1 MKTILI
7 VDDTF
12 ENLYLLRVIL
22 EASGYAVIEAKD
34 GKEGLDKLNNNSID
48 LIISDILMP
57 VMDGYM
63 FCQACKKEKKFR
75 DIPFIFY
82 TYTYTEKLDEEFAL
96 KLGAVHFLR
105 KPTDQD
111 KIPLIVSKIFK
122 LDKPTAKPIKDTK
135 FTDQEVL
142 KLYSKRLISKLEQK
156 NLDLEKEISER
167 LKDEKEIKLA
177 NAFSEGLISQNQEG
191 FVVFVLETKNINI
204 KPAVCEISGFT
215 EKKINGKK

>member
-1 MKTILI
+1 
-7 VDDTF
+7 
-12 ENLYLLRVIL
+12 
-22 EASGYAVIEAKD
+22 
-34 GKEGLDKLNNNSID
+34 
-48 LIISDILMP
+48 
-57 VMDGYM
+57 MDGYM

-82 TYTYTEKLDEEFAL
+82 TSTYTEKLDEEFAL

-122 LDKPTAKPIKDTK
+122 QDKPTVKPIKDAK

-156 NLDLEKEISER
+156 NLDLENEVSER
-167 LKDEKEIKLA
+167 LKAEKEIKLA
-177 NAFSEGLISQNQEG
+177 NAFSEGLISQMHEG
-191 FVVFVLETKNINI
+191 LVVFDLETKIISVN
-204 KPAVCEISGFT
+204 PAFCEISGFT
-215 EKKINGKK
+215 EKELIGKSFPYPFSPPEIVE